1 MESPTLKK
9 RTRTN
14 VRQSKYGC
22 LTCKQRRVKCD
33 EAKPSCRRCLLSK
46 VSCLGYP
53 LGAPPGPSIP
63 SSTVSVTERSP
74 PRNINTP
81 LNHYAYLACAVLG
94 EGPRRAKSEHEI
106 GFWSYVVPQMIHSIP
121 SVQAAAAAFGASY
134 DERML
139 KSHTQTGG
147 ELMTTRNYHQA
158 LRMVQDEVLNLK
170 NGTLPCIVSC
180 LLMGFTET
188 LQQRTDRAYMHLQGA
203 FAISARF
210 NGKSKAVSDEDDVSS
225 LLEKLNLHTATWR
238 MSSEPVSPA
247 PGADSSRFMTMSA
260 DRALYHILQ
269 ACYHF
274 ISTASPFKYVHLMQ
288 IPYDLL
294 IEQGRHR
301 GDLQQWL
308 AQHQLDTPTTNS
320 QSQNE
325 QLLVLRMQCL
335 AAFIY
340 VSSVLNPYETAYDR
354 YGPEF
359 HEIILSGE
367 TVLNVRAKSAR
378 CLPPFTPEM
387 GIIQPLFLTGL
398 KYRNPFWRSKAVDL
412 LRRSGSEGPWCGRKE
427 SRILETVI
435 HVEESDPRESSDVE
449 ESSPVTS
456 FPDTITEDQRVHSC
470 LVVDYLDRRHESVVR
485 DEGPGS
491 LVRFAKVQLSK
502 CRDLDAMLSD
512 DTRGPCRQY
521 WEDQTHW
528 YTWFETVALPD

>member
-1 MESPTLKK
+1 
-9 RTRTN
+9 
-14 VRQSKYGC
+14 
-22 LTCKQRRVKCD
+22 
-33 EAKPSCRRCLLSK
+33 
-46 VSCLGYP
+46 
-53 LGAPPGPSIP
+53 
-63 SSTVSVTERSP
+63 
-74 PRNINTP
+74 
-81 LNHYAYLACAVLG
+81 LNHYAYLTCAILG

-147 ELMTTRNYHQA
+147 ELMTIRNYHQA
-158 LRMVQDEVLNLK
+158 LRLVQDEVSNLK
-170 NGTLPCIVSC
+170 SGTLPCIVSC

-203 FAISARF
+203 FASSAARF
-210 NGKSKAVSDEDDVSS
+210 KGKSKTVSDEDDISN

-238 MSSEPVSPA
+238 MSSEPVSDA
-247 PGADSSRFMTMSA
+247 PDVDSSGIMTMSA
-260 DRALYHILQ
+260 DRALYRILP
-269 ACYHF
+269 ACYYF
-274 ISTASPFKYVHLMQ
+274 ISTASPFKYAHLTRV
-288 IPYDLL
+288 PFDLL

-308 AQHQLDTPTTNS
+308 AQHELDNLHTNS

-335 AAFIY
+335 AALIY
-340 VSSVLNPYETAYDR
+340 VSSVLNPYETAYGR

-359 HEIILSGE
+359 QEIISSGE
-367 TVLNVRAKSAR
+367 AVLDIRARDKSTR

-387 GIIQPLFLTGL
+387 GIIQPLFLAGL
-398 KYRNPFWRSKAVDL
+398 KYRHSFWRGKTVDL
-412 LRRSGSEGPWCGRKE
+412 LRRSGNEGPWCGHKE

-435 HVEESDPRESSDVE
+435 NSEENTLRNSSSDVE
-449 ESSPVTS
+449 ESHPVLRYT
-456 FPDTITEDQRVHSC
+456 DTIAEDQRVHSC

-502 CRDLDAMLSD
+502 CRDLDTMLSD
-512 DTRGPCRQY
+512 ETRGPCRQY
-521 WEDQTHW
+521 WADQTHW
-528 YTWFETVALPD
+528 FTWFESVALPE